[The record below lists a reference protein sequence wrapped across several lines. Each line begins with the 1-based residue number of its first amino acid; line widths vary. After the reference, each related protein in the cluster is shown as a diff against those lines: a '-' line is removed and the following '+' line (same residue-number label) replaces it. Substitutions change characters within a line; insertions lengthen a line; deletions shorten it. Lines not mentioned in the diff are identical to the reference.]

1 MNDMKALPLVASMLG
16 DKLGVEVVIGDMK
29 TASTDG
35 KIIMLPALPL
45 CAEEEL
51 AALVNGYIDHEAAHI
66 RHTDFEAI
74 KNSRLNPL
82 EKHIENTIEDWRV
95 EHEIVKRYPGCRDHF
110 HWLIRHFFLNDMKAE
125 EIDSPAFSLL
135 DYILLTLRS
144 WDVPELQPQ
153 VRANARIIDAY
164 WPNLREKLDQI
175 LSKIPV
181 ACSSTR
187 DSIRFSRKIVRL
199 IKQEAA
205 DEILQPQEQT
215 ESGEGQNQ
223 SSSPSDSPVP
233 LSSDSSGDDSADA
246 QTSADSGVQDKNP
259 SAPKTL
265 SDLIMVRSSELPQSF
280 DDQLAQSIH
289 AAQPEADTKIGVAK
303 EGHIDKAPLPEADIV
318 QVSASSRALR
328 TRLQGLLQSQVL
340 RRSRPSRY
348 GKVSGRDLFRLA
360 ANNPKIFK
368 KHEEVQ
374 GIDTA
379 VHLLLDVSGSMRS
392 RLKLATLACFSVASA
407 LSSVA
412 GINVGV
418 TAFPAIEEHLDYISV
433 CPLVRHGERVTNQ
446 FNITSHGTTPLTEAL
461 WWVTKKLLPLPE
473 KRKLILLITDGEPD
487 SETTAKAS
495 IREIERMGI
504 EILGIG
510 INSNHLA
517 DLISHQASIT
527 TMDELA
533 PAMFSILQQA
543 LLKHRG

>member
-1 MNDMKALPLVASMLG
+1 MNTNNMKALPLVASMLG

-29 TASTDG
+29 TASTNG
-35 KIIMLPALPL
+35 NIIMLPALPM
-45 CAEEEL
+45 CGEEEL
-51 AALVNGYIDHEAAHI
+51 TALVNGYIDHEAAHI

-74 KNSRLNPL
+74 KNSRLNSL

-110 HWLIRHFFLNDMKAE
+110 RWLIRHFFLNDMKAE

-153 VRANARIIDAY
+153 VRANAKIIDAH
-164 WPNLREKLDQI
+164 WPKLREKLDQI
-175 LSKIPV
+175 LSKIPTSC
-181 ACSSTR
+181 ASTR
-187 DSIRFSRKIVRL
+187 DSIKFSRKIVRL

-205 DEILQPQEQT
+205 DEILQAQEQT
-215 ESGEGQNQ
+215 GEEQNQ
-223 SSSPSDSPVP
+223 SSMPSSSPVP
-233 LSSDSSGDDSADA
+233 LPSDTSGDDSADA
-246 QTSADSGVQDKNP
+246 QASADKGVQDKNP
-259 SAPKTL
+259 STPKTL
-265 SDLIMVRSSELPQSF
+265 SDLVSAGGSELLQSF
-280 DDQLAQSIH
+280 DDQLAQSINTV
-289 AAQPEADTKIGVAK
+289 QPEADTKIGVAK

-328 TRLQGLLQSQVL
+328 TRLQGLLQSQIL
-340 RRSRPSRY
+340 KRSRPSRY
-348 GKVSGRDLFRLA
+348 GKMSGRDLFRLA
-360 ANNPKIFK
+360 TNNPKIFK

-374 GIDTA
+374 SIDTA

-418 TAFPAIEEHLDYISV
+418 TAFPAIEEHIDYISV

-446 FNITSHGTTPLTEAL
+446 FNISSHGTTPLTEAL

-487 SETTAKAS
+487 SETTVKAS

-517 DLISHQASIT
+517 DLVSHQASIT
-527 TMDELA
+527 AMDELA
-533 PAMFSILQQA
+533 PAMFSILQQT